1 MTGLIITIMATSFLI
16 MCMLANISTK
26 LDKIIDNQDI
36 LKCIKKNNK

>member
-1 MTGLIITIMATSFLI
+1 MTGLIITIMVTSFLI
-16 MCMLANISTK
+16 ICMLANISTK

>member
-1 MTGLIITIMATSFLI
+1 MTGLIITIMVTSFLI

-26 LDKIIDNQDI
+26 LDKMIDNQDI